1 MSDLVDMTDLGVWL
15 AQQCQEDRE
24 WLLKYQPKK
33 FVELKEF
40 RRYYAWMTDSSFI
53 EAKLDFLGAKA
64 LIEDY
69 NLGISVDDFLPH
81 DQTNRLNTL
90 RRIANFLVGNGKFI
104 ERRFVLKEINSFFRE
119 YSKGYFVLEGDPGV
133 GKTVILAHYALSLK
147 YPYVTYFNSPHD
159 GTNSA
164 KSFLYSVC
172 TQLIQCY
179 NLNYKVLPDNATRD
193 GGFLGRLLGEVS
205 QKLGGSKLV
214 LVVDALDE
222 VDLNLQ
228 SPGSNVLY
236 LPEHLPTGV
245 YFIVSK
251 RRKSL
256 PIPRNHFLF
265 DLSQHDSESVE
276 DVKAYIHKIADKSPK
291 IQSWIHACNLS
302 MEKLVTVIADTT
314 KNNFLYCHFLLNEIE
329 SGTYSDRDL
338 KDLPADWESYC
349 QVHWQ
354 RMNMNDKSDK
364 ESRFRKLRVIYVLSE
379 IVIPISCES
388 LADILDESSFNVQC
402 VLHELEDF
410 VQCSNENPRKYSIYH
425 ASFQR
430 FLKIQRLF

>member
-1 MSDLVDMTDLGVWL
+1 MSDLGVWL

-40 RRYYAWMTDSSFI
+40 QRYYCWVTDCSFI
-53 EAKLDFLGAKA
+53 EAKLDLLGAKA

-69 NLGISVDDFLPH
+69 NLGINVDDFLPH

-90 RRIANFLVGNGKFI
+90 RRIANFLVRNGEFI
-104 ERRFVLKEINSFFRE
+104 ERRFVLKEINRFLGE

-159 GTNSA
+159 STNSA

-205 QKLGGSKLV
+205 NKLGRSKLV
-214 LVVDALDE
+214 FVVDALDE
-222 VDLNLQ
+222 VDVSSQ
-228 SPGSNVLY
+228 SPHSNVLY
-236 LPEHLPTGV
+236 LPEDLPTGV

-251 RRKSL
+251 RQKFL
-256 PIPRNHFLF
+256 LLPRNHFLF
-265 DLSQHDSESVE
+265 DLMQPNAESVE
-276 DVKAYIHKIADKSPK
+276 DVKAYIHKKAGKSPK
-291 IQSWIHACNLS
+291 IQSWIHAWNLS
-302 MEKLVTVIADTT
+302 MEKFVTVIADTT
-314 KNNFLYCHFLLNEIE
+314 ENNFLYCRSLLNEIE

-338 KDLPADWESYC
+338 KDLPADLESYY

-388 LADILDESSFNVQC
+388 LADILDESSFNVQH
-402 VLHELEDF
+402 VLCELEDF
-410 VQCSNENPRKYSIYH
+410 VQCSNENPRKYSIYP